1 MSGGAVFAAKANGP
15 SRADKPCR
23 VGVRAVFASGGKGEG
38 KTRLPSRMRPRPSLR
53 IPFRIAEA
61 GLNAMV
67 MPIL

>member
-1 MSGGAVFAAKANGP
+1 
-15 SRADKPCR
+15 
-23 VGVRAVFASGGKGEG
+23 
-38 KTRLPSRMRPRPSLR
+38 MRPRPSLR